1 MNATIARRL
10 SIAGAL
16 LAVVALPDAAPAQY
30 RLPTLVSS
38 VEADSLHEAAAELIV
53 AHRWRDAARLH
64 RRSAE
69 LRAAD
74 DALGFRC
81 LTEAAA
87 IAYATGDRSAARTG
101 MAKAA
106 AHALARGD
114 LRAAA
119 LAYLDAAW
127 IAQEQKNPRQV
138 WEWGHRAEMLAESP
152 LLGAADRAAIVR
164 RIDRVP
170 EAMRLAMRAKSVS
183 ER

>member
-1 MNATIARRL
+1 MKATLASRL
-10 SIAGAL
+10 SIAGVL
-16 LAVVALPDAAPAQY
+16 LATAGLPSAAPAQY

-38 VEADSLHEAAAELIV
+38 VKADSLHQAAIAMVRANRL
-53 AHRWRDAARLH
+53 RDAARLH

-87 IAYATGDRSAARTG
+87 LAYGTSDHSAAQAD
-101 MAKAA
+101 MARAA
-106 AHALARGD
+106 GHALARGD

-127 IAQEQKNPRQV
+127 IAQEQKNRRQV
-138 WEWGHRAEMLAESP
+138 WEWGHRAEMLADSP
-152 LLGAADRAAIVR
+152 LLDASDRAAILR
-164 RIDRVP
+164 RISRAP
-170 EAMRLAMRAKSVS
+170 EAMRMAMRK
-183 ER
+183 EP

>member
-1 MNATIARRL
+1 MRATLASRL
-10 SIAGAL
+10 SLAGVL
-16 LAVVALPDAAPAQY
+16 LATAGLPGNAPAQY

-38 VEADSLHEAAAELIV
+38 VKADSLHEAAIAMAQ
-53 AHRWRDAARLH
+53 AHRPRDAARLH

-81 LTEAAA
+81 RAEAAA
-87 IAYATGDRSAARTG
+87 LAYGTGDLSTARRDMARAAG
-101 MAKAA
+101 
-106 AHALARGD
+106 HALARGD

-138 WEWGHRAEMLAESP
+138 WEWGHRAEMLADSP
-152 LLGAADRAAIVR
+152 LLGVSDRSAILQ
-164 RIDRVP
+164 RISRAP
-170 EAMRLAMRAKSVS
+170 ETMRLAMRK
-183 ER
+183 EP